1 MSREID
7 ALIAQSHTYDDM
19 AVVASM
25 KCLVPEYISN
35 HSKYT
40 VLDHK

>member
-1 MSREID
+1 MNHEID

-25 KCLVPEYISN
+25 KPAPEYISN

-40 VLDHK
+40 VLDRKA